1 MYDIQKYYLDNG
13 LKVFLKEDPYSPV
26 SSIFV
31 WVNTGSAYEKNN
43 QRGLAH
49 VHEHMIFKGTCNLK
63 VGEVSK
69 QLEAHGGEVN
79 AFTSF
84 DETVYYTT
92 ISNEFIDVGL
102 NILSDCM
109 SNASFDEEELSKELE
124 VILEEIKRG
133 NDSPSNCLSEMMFKH
148 TFSSSTYGLPIIG
161 TPKSV
166 KSFTRSDV
174 KAFYD
179 KWYQAEN
186 MHLVVVSGAKSDDV
200 KLKIEKVFNKIRQD
214 NVERPKFIEKE
225 QELGFQI
232 NSEFHEV
239 NEVYFAFSFK
249 SKKATDTDSAVFDIV
264 SHILGSGTSSLLYK
278 ELKEDLSL
286 VTSIYSSNY
295 SMRHSGV
302 FMITGTFLN
311 DNIDKVIKEVCR
323 KIKQIS
329 NLDFDLA
336 QIERAKNSILADD
349 LHENETVQGQAQSIG
364 YLESLTGDINSKQI
378 YLERIREITSEEI
391 SKVSS
396 RLFVLENLNLNLI
409 FPKKIK
415 FKGEKHL
422 SKIVSDIFN
431 VKPKTST
438 IKDLSSYVSK
448 DYSMSK
454 IVHDKPSKVRLD
466 CGADLLVLQ
475 NTKTPLFSL
484 RSVSMGGLRQEN
496 KASNGKFSILAE
508 LFERGSKNFSKDQ
521 LSMKTELLASDIEGY
536 SGKNTLGLKLL
547 GPSANL
553 PELIEIFSD
562 VISKPLF
569 VDKELEIVKR
579 DTMSYLNRKKQNYAA
594 LTADKFYEKL
604 FPNHPYSMNQYGT
617 EESLANISQVEISK
631 AYKETITKSNVLFSA
646 VGNFD
651 LDQLVECLNSTL
663 DISGEDILKVQDSNF
678 IPINEDKVFQAKLGD
693 KQQSHI
699 MIGTYGPSMESQ
711 EQYAFQV
718 MNSCLSGMGGR
729 LFIELRDKKSL
740 AYTVSSFY
748 SPSPSIG
755 HFGVYIGCSP
765 EKKDESIEAINK
777 EISKLATEGIS
788 SSEIERSKNYLIG
801 RNDISLQRN
810 ASINARISQGSF
822 FGLGSEEPFE
832 FSSKIRNVTLDEV
845 NEVILKYLGD
855 CNKVIVAYEPS

>member
-1 MYDIQKYYLDNG
+1 MNDVQKYYLDNG
-13 LKVFLKEDPYSPV
+13 LKVFLKEDPHSPV

-31 WVNTGSAYEKNN
+31 WVNTGSAYENDN

-49 VHEHMIFKGTCNLK
+49 VHEHMIFKGTDNLK
-63 VGEVSK
+63 VGEISK

-109 SNASFDEEELSKELE
+109 SNATFDEEELSKELE

-161 TPKSV
+161 TPESV
-166 KSFTRSDV
+166 KSFKRSDV
-174 KAFYD
+174 KGFYD

-200 KLKIEKVFNKIRQD
+200 KLKIEKVFSKIRQD
-214 NVERPKFIEKE
+214 KVEKPKFMENE
-225 QELGFQI
+225 NVLGLQI
-232 NSEFHEV
+232 NTEFHEV
-239 NEVYFAFSFK
+239 NEIYFAFSFK
-249 SKKATDTDSAVFDIV
+249 SKKATDKDSAVLDIV

-295 SMRHSGV
+295 AMRHSGV

-311 DNIDKVIKEVCR
+311 DNINQVIKEVCL
-323 KIKQIS
+323 KIQQIC

-336 QIERAKNSILADD
+336 QIERAKNSILSDD

-364 YLESLTGDINSKQI
+364 YLESLTGDIESKKI
-378 YLERIREITSEEI
+378 YLERIKKITPEEI
-391 SKVSS
+391 SKVASS
-396 RLFVLENLNLNLI
+396 LFILENLNLNLI

-415 FKGEKHL
+415 FENDKHL
-422 SKIVSDIFN
+422 KKMILDIFN
-431 VKPKTST
+431 ISSDPCVR
-438 IKDLSSYVSK
+438 DLSSYVSK

-454 IVHDKPSKVRLD
+454 IVHSKPTRITLD

-553 PELIEIFSD
+553 QELIEIYSD
-562 VISKPLF
+562 VISNPLF
-569 VDKELEIVKR
+569 IEKELEIVKM

-617 EESLANISQVEISK
+617 EESLVNISQDNISK
-631 AYKETITKSNVLFSA
+631 AYRETITKNNLLFSA

-651 LDQLVECLNSTL
+651 LEQLVECLNSNL
-663 DISGEDILKVQDSNF
+663 DISDEDFLNIKDSTFTPIKEDQNF
-678 IPINEDKVFQAKLGD
+678 ETKLGD

-699 MIGTYGPSMESQ
+699 MIGTYAPSMESQ
-711 EQYAFQV
+711 DQYAFQV

-729 LFIELRDKKSL
+729 LFLELRDRKSL

-748 SPSPSIG
+748 SPSPTIG

-765 EKKDESIEAINK
+765 EKKDESIEAINR
-777 EISKLATEGIS
+777 EISKLVTDGIT

-810 ASINARISQGSF
+810 ASINARISQGCF
-822 FGLGSEEPFE
+822 FGLGPEEPFE
-832 FSSKIRNVTLDEV
+832 FSSKIRNVTLEEV
-845 NEVILKYLGD
+845 NKVILKYLSS

>member
-1 MYDIQKYYLDNG
+1 MNDVQKYYLDNG
-13 LKVFLKEDPYSPV
+13 LKVFLKEDSHSPV

-31 WVNTGSAYEKNN
+31 WVNTGSAYENDN

-49 VHEHMIFKGTCNLK
+49 VHEHMIFKGTDNLK
-63 VGEVSK
+63 VGEISR

-109 SNASFDEEELSKELE
+109 SNATFDEEELSKELE

-161 TPKSV
+161 TPESV
-166 KSFTRSDV
+166 KSFKRSDV
-174 KAFYD
+174 KGFYD

-214 NVERPKFIEKE
+214 KVEKPKFIENE
-225 QELGFQI
+225 NVLGLQI
-232 NSEFHEV
+232 NTEFHEV

-249 SKKATDTDSAVFDIV
+249 SKKAIDKDSAVLDIV

-311 DNIDKVIKEVCR
+311 DNINEVIKEVCL
-323 KIKQIS
+323 KIQQIC

-336 QIERAKNSILADD
+336 QIERAKNSILSDD

-364 YLESLTGDINSKQI
+364 YLESLTGDIESKKI
-378 YLERIREITSEEI
+378 YLERIKEITPEEI
-391 SKVSS
+391 SKVASS
-396 RLFVLENLNLNLI
+396 LFTLENLNLNLI

-415 FKGEKHL
+415 FENDKHL
-422 SKIVSDIFN
+422 KKMMLDIFN
-431 VKPKTST
+431 ITPHPC

-448 DYSMSK
+448 DYSISK
-454 IVHDKPSKVRLD
+454 IVHNKPTRVRLD

-484 RSVSMGGLRQEN
+484 RSVSMGGLRQED
-496 KASNGKFSILAE
+496 KTSNGKFSILAE

-553 PELIEIFSD
+553 QELIEIYSD
-562 VISKPLF
+562 VISNPLF
-569 VDKELEIVKR
+569 IEKELEIVKR

-604 FPNHPYSMNQYGT
+604 FPNHPYSMSQYGT
-617 EESLANISQVEISK
+617 EESLDNISQDNISK
-631 AYKETITKSNVLFSA
+631 AYRETITKNNLLFSA

-651 LDQLVECLNSTL
+651 LDQLVECLNSNL
-663 DISGEDILKVQDSNF
+663 NISDEDFLNIKDSNF
-678 IPINEDKVFQAKLGD
+678 TPIKEDQNFETKLGD

-699 MIGTYGPSMESQ
+699 MIGTYAPSMESQ
-711 EQYAFQV
+711 DQYAFQV

-729 LFIELRDKKSL
+729 LFLELRDRKSL

-748 SPSPSIG
+748 SPSPTIG

-765 EKKDESIEAINK
+765 EKKDESIEAINR
-777 EISKLATEGIS
+777 EISKLVTDGIT

-810 ASINARISQGSF
+810 ASINARISQGCF
-822 FGLGSEEPFE
+822 FGLGPEEPFE
-832 FSSKIRNVTLDEV
+832 FSSKIRNVTLEEV
-845 NEVILKYLGD
+845 NKVILKYLSG

>member
-1 MYDIQKYYLDNG
+1 MNDVQKYYLDNG
-13 LKVFLKEDPYSPV
+13 LKVFLKEDPHSPV

-31 WVNTGSAYEKNN
+31 WVNTGSAYENDN

-49 VHEHMIFKGTCNLK
+49 VHEHMIFKGTDNLK
-63 VGEVSK
+63 VGEISK

-109 SNASFDEEELSKELE
+109 SNATFDEEELSKELE

-148 TFSSSTYGLPIIG
+148 TFFSSTYGLPIIG
-161 TPKSV
+161 TPESV
-166 KSFTRSDV
+166 KSFKRSDV
-174 KAFYD
+174 KGFYD

-214 NVERPKFIEKE
+214 KVEKPKFMENE
-225 QELGFQI
+225 NVLGLQI
-232 NSEFHEV
+232 NTEFHEV

-249 SKKATDTDSAVFDIV
+249 SKKATDKDSAVLDIV

-295 SMRHSGV
+295 AMRHSGV

-311 DNIDKVIKEVCR
+311 DDINQVTKEVCL
-323 KIKQIS
+323 KIQQIC

-336 QIERAKNSILADD
+336 QIERAKNSILSDD

-364 YLESLTGDINSKQI
+364 YLESLTGDIESKKI
-378 YLERIREITSEEI
+378 YLERIKKITPEEI
-391 SKVSS
+391 SKVASS
-396 RLFVLENLNLNLI
+396 LFILENLNLNLI

-415 FKGEKHL
+415 FENDKHL
-422 SKIVSDIFN
+422 KKIILDIFN
-431 VKPKTST
+431 ISSAPCVR
-438 IKDLSSYVSK
+438 DLSSYVSK

-454 IVHDKPSKVRLD
+454 IVHSKPTRITLD

-484 RSVSMGGLRQEN
+484 RSVSMGGLRQED

-553 PELIEIFSD
+553 QELIEIYSD
-562 VISKPLF
+562 VISNPLF
-569 VDKELEIVKR
+569 IEKELEIVKR

-617 EESLANISQVEISK
+617 EESLVNISQDNISK
-631 AYKETITKSNVLFSA
+631 AYRETITKNNLLFSA

-651 LDQLVECLNSTL
+651 LEQLVECLNSNL
-663 DISGEDILKVQDSNF
+663 DISDEDFLNIKDSTFTPIKEDQNF
-678 IPINEDKVFQAKLGD
+678 ETKLGD

-699 MIGTYGPSMESQ
+699 MIGTYAPSIESQ
-711 EQYAFQV
+711 DQYAFQV

-729 LFIELRDKKSL
+729 LFLELRDRKSL

-748 SPSPSIG
+748 SPSPTIG

-765 EKKDESIEAINK
+765 EKKDESIEAINR
-777 EISKLATEGIS
+777 EISKLVTDGIT

-810 ASINARISQGSF
+810 ASINARISQGCF
-822 FGLGSEEPFE
+822 FGLGPEEPFE
-832 FSSKIRNVTLDEV
+832 FSSKIRNVTLEEV
-845 NEVILKYLGD
+845 NKVILKYLSG

>member
-1 MYDIQKYYLDNG
+1 MNDVQKYYLDNG
-13 LKVFLKEDPYSPV
+13 LKVFLKEDPHSPV

-31 WVNTGSAYEKNN
+31 WVNTGSAYENDN

-49 VHEHMIFKGTCNLK
+49 VHEHMIFKGTDNLK
-63 VGEVSK
+63 VGEISR

-109 SNASFDEEELSKELE
+109 SNATFDEEELSKELE

-161 TPKSV
+161 TPESV
-166 KSFTRSDV
+166 KSFKRSDV
-174 KAFYD
+174 KGFYD

-214 NVERPKFIEKE
+214 KVEKPKFMENE
-225 QELGFQI
+225 NVLGLQI
-232 NSEFHEV
+232 NTEFHEV

-249 SKKATDTDSAVFDIV
+249 SKKATDKDSAVLDIV

-295 SMRHSGV
+295 AMRHSGV

-311 DNIDKVIKEVCR
+311 DNINQVIKEVCL
-323 KIKQIS
+323 KIQQIC

-336 QIERAKNSILADD
+336 QIERAKNSILSDD

-364 YLESLTGDINSKQI
+364 YLESLTGDIESKKI
-378 YLERIREITSEEI
+378 YLERIKKITPEEI
-391 SKVSS
+391 SKVASS
-396 RLFVLENLNLNLI
+396 LFILENLNLNLI

-415 FKGEKHL
+415 FENDKHL
-422 SKIVSDIFN
+422 KKMILDIFN
-431 VKPKTST
+431 ISSDPCV
-438 IKDLSSYVSK
+438 KDLSSYVSK

-454 IVHDKPSKVRLD
+454 IVHSKPTRITLN

-553 PELIEIFSD
+553 QELIEIYSD
-562 VISKPLF
+562 VISNPLF
-569 VDKELEIVKR
+569 IEKELEIVKR

-617 EESLANISQVEISK
+617 EESLVNISQDNISK
-631 AYKETITKSNVLFSA
+631 AYRETITKNNLLFSA

-651 LDQLVECLNSTL
+651 LEQLVECLNSNL
-663 DISGEDILKVQDSNF
+663 DISDEDFLNIKDSTFTPIKEDQNF
-678 IPINEDKVFQAKLGD
+678 ETKLGD

-699 MIGTYGPSMESQ
+699 MIGTYAPSMESQ
-711 EQYAFQV
+711 DQYAFQV

-729 LFIELRDKKSL
+729 LFLELRDRKSL

-748 SPSPSIG
+748 SPSPTIG

-777 EISKLATEGIS
+777 EISKLVTDGIT

-810 ASINARISQGSF
+810 ASINARISQGCF
-822 FGLGSEEPFE
+822 FGLGPEEPFE
-832 FSSKIRNVTLDEV
+832 FSSKIRNVTLEEV
-845 NEVILKYLGD
+845 NKVILKYLSS